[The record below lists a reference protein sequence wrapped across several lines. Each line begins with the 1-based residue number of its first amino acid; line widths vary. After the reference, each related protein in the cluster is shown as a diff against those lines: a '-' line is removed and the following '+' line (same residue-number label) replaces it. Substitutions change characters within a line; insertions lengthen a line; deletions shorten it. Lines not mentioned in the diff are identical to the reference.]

1 VIFIGEVE
9 VERIAVSLF
18 ETAAEKR
25 SQRAKK
31 RREDVML
38 FCFEKIEQADVSRR
52 KIFSNFQKKAC
63 LDIAILEN
71 LGETSGSQT
80 TRTRTLSST

>member
-1 VIFIGEVE
+1 VGGEAKSKSEVRERRVE
-9 VERIAVSLF
+9 DGMI
-18 ETAAEKR
+18 
-25 SQRAKK
+25 
-31 RREDVML
+31 
-38 FCFEKIEQADVSRR
+38 FCFEKIERADVSRQ
-52 KIFSNFQKKAC
+52 KVFSNFHKKTC